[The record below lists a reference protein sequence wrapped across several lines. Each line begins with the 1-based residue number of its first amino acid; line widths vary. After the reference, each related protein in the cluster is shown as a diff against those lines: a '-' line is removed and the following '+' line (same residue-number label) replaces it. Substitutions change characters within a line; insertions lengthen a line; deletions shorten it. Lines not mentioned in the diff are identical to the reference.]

1 MDLDT
6 NAARFIAVG
15 MEFAA
20 TVVAGV
26 ISGYYL
32 DTWLGTAPLFTLLLT
47 LGGMGGA
54 LYRLIWN
61 LKPSRSVSDLEARSD
76 QRERTIEKTP
86 ARPPEA
92 SGVRAAGPD
101 HDD

>member
-1 MDLDT
+1 MNPELKE
-6 NAARFIAVG
+6 ARFMALG

-32 DTWLGTAPLFTLLLT
+32 DVWLGTPPLFTLLLT

-61 LKPSRSVSDLEARSD
+61 LKRSSS
-76 QRERTIEKTP
+76 Q
-86 ARPPEA
+86 
-92 SGVRAAGPD
+92 SGN
-101 HDD
+101 DD

>member
-1 MDLDT
+1 MAL
-6 NAARFIAVG
+6 G

-32 DTWLGTAPLFTLLLT
+32 DQWLGIAPLFTLLLT

-61 LKPSRSVSDLEARSD
+61 LKQSTSVSGLGARGD
-76 QRERTIEKTP
+76 QQERI
-86 ARPPEA
+86 
-92 SGVRAAGPD
+92 SGKDDGGGP
-101 HDD
+101 

>member
-1 MDLDT
+1 MAL
-6 NAARFIAVG
+6 G
-15 MEFAA
+15 MEFAF

-32 DTWLGTAPLFTLLLT
+32 AAWLGTPPLFTLLLT

-61 LKPSRSVSDLEARSD
+61 LKKSSSQSDNGD
-76 QRERTIEKTP
+76 
-86 ARPPEA
+86 
-92 SGVRAAGPD
+92 
-101 HDD
+101 

>member
-1 MDLDT
+1 MAL
-6 NAARFIAVG
+6 G
-15 MEFAA
+15 MEFAI

-32 DTWLGTAPLFTLLLT
+32 DMWLGTAPLVTLLLT

-61 LKPSRSVSDLEARSD
+61 LNQSRSESDLAARSD
-76 QRERTIEKTP
+76 QRERTREED
-86 ARPPEA
+86 AGRRP
-92 SGVRAAGPD
+92 
-101 HDD
+101 

>member
-1 MDLDT
+1 MNPDLK
-6 NAARFIAVG
+6 AARFMALG

-26 ISGYYL
+26 IVGYYM
-32 DTWLGTAPLFTLLLT
+32 DGWLGTPPLFTLLLT

-61 LKPSRSVSDLEARSD
+61 LKKSTS
-76 QRERTIEKTP
+76 QT
-86 ARPPEA
+86 
-92 SGVRAAGPD
+92 
-101 HDD
+101 DDD